1 MEVFNAIG
9 EALADIKAGK
19 MVIVVD
25 DEDRENEGDFVMAAE
40 KVDAAAINFMLK
52 NGRGLICSPISE
64 EIAKRLGLG
73 LMVADNTEKAG
84 TNFTISVDL
93 RNETSTGIS
102 ASDRAKTIK
111 ALSNPGTRPEDLL
124 KPGHVFPLIA
134 RNGGVLAR
142 AGHTEAATDLA
153 LMAGCRPAGVIC
165 EIIKDDGEMARLPD
179 LKKVADKHKLKIV
192 SIKDLISYRSRKEKL
207 VTRAAEARMP
217 TRYGDFTVIAYKTPE
232 ENKEYLALIKGKL
245 SGGKAV
251 IVRVHSECLTG
262 DVFQSSRC
270 DCGAQ
275 LDKALGIIA
284 KEECG
289 VLLYLRQEGRGIGLL
304 NKIRAYGLQ
313 DDGFDTVD
321 ANRKLGFVE
330 DLRDYGTGA
339 QILSD
344 LGIKKIRL
352 LTNNPR
358 KIVGLEGYGLEVVE
372 RIPLEVTANR
382 HNKRYLA
389 TKKKRMGHILKN
401 V

>member
-1 MEVFNAIG
+1 MEVFNAID

-40 KVDAAAINFMLK
+40 KVDAAAINFILK
-52 NGRGLICSPISE
+52 NGRGLICAPISE
-64 EIAKRLGLG
+64 DIAGRLGLG

-84 TNFTISVDL
+84 TNFTVSVDL
-93 RNETSTGIS
+93 KKETSTGIS

-111 ALSNPGTRPEDLL
+111 ALSDPRTRPEDLL

-134 RNGGVLAR
+134 RKGGVLVR

-153 LMAGCRPAGVIC
+153 SMAGCRPAGVIC

-179 LKKVADKHKLKIV
+179 LKNYADKHKLKIV
-192 SIKDLISYRSRKEKL
+192 SIKDLISYRSKKEKL

-217 TRYGDFTVIAYKTPE
+217 TDYGDFTVIAYRTPE
-232 ENKEYLALIKGKL
+232 ENKEYLALIKGKP

-251 IVRVHSECLTG
+251 TVRVHSECLTG
-262 DVFQSSRC
+262 EVFRSSRC

-313 DDGFDTVD
+313 DEGFDTVD
-321 ANRKLGFVE
+321 ANRKLGFGE
-330 DLRDYGTGA
+330 DLREYGTGA

-358 KIVGLEGYGLEVVE
+358 KIVGLEGYGMEVVE

-382 HNKRYLA
+382 HNKRYLT